1 MGDITERVQELERD
15 YERLDAERINTISV
29 LRKTAGSP
37 DTYGLRAHA
46 VAAAERIK
54 TLQDKLAEKVDT
66 SNEDYLRYLK
76 RLNAIDEMLNDA
88 FPGDTA
94 TIEARVAAACTN
106 TKLLE
111 QAQTDLA
118 AVQRARA
125 ALASQLDRERRLH
138 GEYIKDLLK
147 AKKDRDYFQ
156 DTSGAQRERAQAVE
170 KDLAVALKRAE
181 QAEKDRGYWQRMCED
196 NGAALAAA
204 EEKLRR
210 LRHEDDPFVQIQ
222 EAAMAGKSFNVAGG
236 EYVPADQY
244 SRDHIEE
251 LKRLARDGKDIVI
264 EGRSY
269 TPTSRIDWERV
280 SLQQKLN
287 QIARLA
293 GES

>member
-1 MGDITERVQELERD
+1 MMILI
-15 YERLDAERINTISV
+15 RLSVIS
-29 LRKTAGSP
+29 
-37 DTYGLRAHA
+37 
-46 VAAAERIK
+46 
-54 TLQDKLAEKVDT
+54 
-66 SNEDYLRYLK
+66 
-76 RLNAIDEMLNDA
+76 EMLRDA
-88 FPGDTA
+88 FPGDVA

-138 GEYIKDLLK
+138 GECTRELLK

-204 EEKLRR
+204 EEKLGR
-210 LRHEDDPFVQIQ
+210 LRHETTRPDYSDIREAVMMGKPFTV
-222 EAAMAGKSFNVAGG
+222 EGRR
-236 EYVPADQY
+236 YVPSTDPEKVLPKWMIDRAEAGDNIWINGFLYVQGNKDGDDAARMRQIRQLAQDCADFWV
-244 SRDHIEE
+244 
-251 LKRLARDGKDIVI
+251 DGKRYVSAGSLDDVRRMHAVTKKLEDIV
-264 EGRSY
+264 
-269 TPTSRIDWERV
+269 RIVET
-280 SLQQKLN
+280 Q
-287 QIARLA
+287 
-293 GES
+293 